1 MAVQLL
7 DPLDDHDAEATG
19 VGVSE
24 GGGGEE
30 RGSRLAR
37 APSAQIVVVAAAAAV
52 MQSACAASASRLGK
66 GELSRCVLAGESGG
80 AILTEAGGA
89 LLVVLLDANANQGLV
104 NVEVKSAA
112 AEVAKHTSF

>member
-1 MAVQLL
+1 MREILQNLVRTQGVRGALVASP
-7 DPLDDHDAEATG
+7 DGFVAAAETPDDVDDEA
-19 VGVSE
+19 
-24 GGGGEE
+24 
-30 RGSRLAR
+30 
-37 APSAQIVVVAAAAAV
+37 VAAAAAV

-104 NVEVKSAA
+104 SVEVKSAT
-112 AEVAKHTSF
+112 AEVAKHTAF